1 MNGSPRTLGSGR
13 LHLGHQFSLCRRL
26 RAPLQPLF
34 DGVGLQGLRKPTVDD
49 VFLVPAW
56 MECFFFH
63 VYIVG
68 TIMRSSN
75 TSILGGES
83 SYIINSIKHKMHRH
97 LHLHTFLV
105 WNSGSS
111 IPFWIPEKISR
122 YFTDSPLIQW

>member
-1 MNGSPRTLGSGR
+1 M
-13 LHLGHQFSLCRRL
+13 
-26 RAPLQPLF
+26 
-34 DGVGLQGLRKPTVDD
+34 DD
-49 VFLVPAW
+49 VFGPGLDGV
-56 MECFFFH
+56 FFFH

-83 SYIINSIKHKMHRH
+83 SYIINSIEHKMHRH

-111 IPFWIPEKISR
+111 IPFWIREKISG
-122 YFTDSPLIQW
+122 YFTDSPLIQC